1 MRINK
6 FIAQSGYC
14 SRRKADEL
22 IKNSKVYVNGNLLEN
37 LAYQVNN
44 DDIVEIDENRINK
57 KEDKL
62 YIAINK
68 PIGYTSTIKDKYAD
82 KKVVDLIKI
91 KTRIYPVG
99 RLDKDSHGLLI
110 LTNDGKF
117 TYELTHPKF
126 HHKKIYE
133 VVVKGKPSNEDIKKL
148 TNGII
153 LDGYKLKKSKILLE
167 RIIGNNARYNVTI
180 YEGRNRQIRKMFEY
194 INHPV
199 LDLKRIQIGDYKMSD
214 ELKSGDY
221 VILNKNDLDL
231 IRGKYDRSKTCK

>member
-44 DDIVEIDENRINK
+44 DDIVEIDGNRINK

-68 PIGYTSTIKDKYAD
+68 PIGYTSTLKDKYAD
-82 KKVVDLIKI
+82 KKVVDLIKF

-126 HHKKIYE
+126 HHKKVYE

-180 YEGRNRQIRKMFEY
+180 YEGRNRQIRKMFES

>member
-44 DDIVEIDENRINK
+44 DDIVEIDGNRINK

>member
-44 DDIVEIDENRINK
+44 DDIVEIDGNRINK

-68 PIGYTSTIKDKYAD
+68 PIGYTSTLKDKYAD

-126 HHKKIYE
+126 HHKKVYE

-153 LDGYKLKKSKILLE
+153 LNGYKLKKSKILLE

-180 YEGRNRQIRKMFEY
+180 YEGRNRQIRKMFES

>member
-44 DDIVEIDENRINK
+44 DDIVEIDGNRINK

-180 YEGRNRQIRKMFEY
+180 YEGRNRQIRKMFES

-231 IRGKYDRSKTCK
+231 IRGKYDRSQTCK

>member
-22 IKNSKVYVNGNLLEN
+22 IKNSKVSVNGNILEN
-37 LAYQVNN
+37 LAYQVKN
-44 DDIVEIDENRINK
+44 DDIVEIDGNRING
-57 KEDKL
+57 KEDKI

-68 PIGYTSTIKDKYAD
+68 PIGYTSTLKDKYAD

-91 KTRIYPVG
+91 RTRIYPVG

-110 LTNDGKF
+110 LTNDGKL

-126 HHKKIYE
+126 QHKKVYE
-133 VVVKGKPSNEDIKKL
+133 VVVKGKPSDEDIKKL
-148 TNGII
+148 SNGII
-153 LDGYKLKKSKILLE
+153 IDGYKLKKSKIILE
-167 RIIGNNARYNVTI
+167 RNVGNNAKYNVAI
-180 YEGRNRQIRKMFEY
+180 YEGRNRQIRKMFDF

-199 LDLKRIQIGDYKMSD
+199 LDLKRIQIGDYKMSN

-221 VILNKNDLDL
+221 ILLNNEDLDL
-231 IRGKYDRSKTCK
+231 IRGKDDRSKTCK